1 LTKQVGTD
9 EVTIFTG
16 IKMKYELLKILGPIR
31 ALKVFQLVS
40 DIRASYRSNS
50 GRRQLLG
57 TLGGFIMGA
66 VLFGRETKGLQAQES
81 SQNST
86 YLPLINTSLPKNKAI
101 QAQLQTINTSE
112 HFQSIKNRTLTDEPS
127 AVWVDEG
134 VTFFVFDL
142 LTDASVLS
150 NSITIQE
157 YAVFTIDQYQNIVT
171 VIAQPDVNSKKIA
184 ILNLADSTHN
194 QVADM
199 SAQVFEQLQTSSNAA
214 ISVQAANQ
222 NSHEQQNCYRICVN
236 WVTVPGRTDQN
247 CKGACSAGCKSL
259 FKRNYGK
266 WLACVA
272 ACAAACYV
280 PGYTYCGRYQWVCG
294 ISP

>member
-1 LTKQVGTD
+1 MKHYLLFDSGCSICNDIASNVETLSDELIKLRSLRDKEVQSWLTKADPEWKWEPTLLTKQVGTD

-112 HFQSIKNRTLTDEPS
+112 HFQSIKNRTLTDE
-127 AVWVDEG
+127 
-134 VTFFVFDL
+134 L
-142 LTDASVLS
+142 VL
-150 NSITIQE
+150 
-157 YAVFTIDQYQNIVT
+157 
-171 VIAQPDVNSKKIA
+171 
-184 ILNLADSTHN
+184 
-194 QVADM
+194 
-199 SAQVFEQLQTSSNAA
+199 
-214 ISVQAANQ
+214 
-222 NSHEQQNCYRICVN
+222 
-236 WVTVPGRTDQN
+236 
-247 CKGACSAGCKSL
+247 
-259 FKRNYGK
+259 
-266 WLACVA
+266 
-272 ACAAACYV
+272 
-280 PGYTYCGRYQWVCG
+280 CG
-294 ISP
+294 